1 MSAFSLARRTDD
13 PIRYLSAARRN
24 DYEAELR
31 NHEAAIVRH
40 QVQNDLGTRGVL
52 RQDAKGTD
60 LGPRPVVP
68 AEPKPTLG
76 ELFVKYLSAVSD
88 WIPAEAAVLY
98 AAAVAFAQP
107 AVSSGANPVISAR
120 LWVVGAALAVL
131 LQAFTS
137 YRAGNT
143 TRILATR
150 ALLSGVAFAIW
161 SATVPLSAWN
171 KLAWFDLSDA
181 VVLLAL
187 IAAAIVFTFAAEFFT
202 TPRAAKDPVPAVPA
216 PAPQPA
222 P

>member
-13 PIRYLSAARRN
+13 PVRYLSADRREAYEAKLRDHEAEVVRRQARN
-24 DYEAELR
+24 DLR
-31 NHEAAIVRH
+31 
-40 QVQNDLGTRGVL
+40 TRGVL
-52 RQDAKGTD
+52 RKDAPGAD
-60 LGPRPVVP
+60 LGEQPAAP

-76 ELFVKYLSAVSD
+76 DLFVKHLSALSD

-98 AAAVAFAQP
+98 AAAVAFDQP
-107 AVSSGANPVISAR
+107 ALDSGANPVISAR
-120 LWVVGAALAVL
+120 LWVAGAAIAVL

-137 YRAGNT
+137 YRARNT
-143 TRILATR
+143 TRILVTR

-171 KLAWFDLSDA
+171 KFEWFDLGDA

-187 IAAAIVFTFAAEFFT
+187 IAAAIVFTFIAELAT
-202 TPRAAKDPVPAVPA
+202 RSDTATDRAPAPV

>member
-13 PIRYLSAARRN
+13 PVRYLSAARR
-24 DYEAELR
+24 DAYEAEVR
-31 NHEAAIVRH
+31 DYKAAVVRH
-40 QVQNDLGTRGVL
+40 QVQNDLRTRGVL
-52 RQDAKGTD
+52 RKDATETD
-60 LGPRPVVP
+60 LGEQPVAP
-68 AEPKPTLG
+68 AAPKPTLE
-76 ELFVKYLSAVSD
+76 ELFVKYLSALSD

-120 LWVVGAALAVL
+120 LWVVAAALAVL
-131 LQAFTS
+131 LQAFTC
-137 YRAGNT
+137 YRARNT
-143 TRILATR
+143 TRILLTR

-171 KLAWFDLSDA
+171 KFAWFDLSDA

-187 IAAAIVFTFAAEFFT
+187 IAAAIVFTFIAELATRSDTAADQA
-202 TPRAAKDPVPAVPA
+202 PAPVPE
-216 PAPQPA
+216 PQPA